1 MNAFEFAINTPPS
14 YTNPFW
20 REEGACHNQSIP
32 NVLHFPQARASWPN
46 SSTIEDPLPFSL
58 SQIHAA
64 QQHMAVL
71 NQPPRHSILLHREDL
86 ESAYGPSRPESHR
99 TTSRPNPNTNYDNH
113 TNRLNESPSPPII
126 HPSLMPIY
134 QSSKL
139 NGSFGRE
146 NQPIRKAMYEQ
157 VNNAALTWQ

>member
-1 MNAFEFAINTPPS
+1 
-14 YTNPFW
+14 
-20 REEGACHNQSIP
+20 
-32 NVLHFPQARASWPN
+32 ARASWPN

-71 NQPPRHSILLHREDL
+71 NQPPRHSILLHSEDL

-113 TNRLNESPSPPII
+113 TNRLNKSPSPAYNSPVSDAYISELEAQWEFS
-126 HPSLMPIY
+126 P
-134 QSSKL
+134 
-139 NGSFGRE
+139 RE
-146 NQPIRKAMYEQ
+146 SVDQESHVRKGK
-157 VNNAALTWQ
+157 